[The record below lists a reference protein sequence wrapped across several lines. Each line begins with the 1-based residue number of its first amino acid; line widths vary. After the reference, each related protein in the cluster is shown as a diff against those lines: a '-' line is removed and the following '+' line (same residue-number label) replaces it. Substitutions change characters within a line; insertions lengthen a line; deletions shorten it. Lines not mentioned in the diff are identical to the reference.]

1 MFIFSCSFL
10 MAYVDFNRRESDG
23 DRGPATQRTDGPLW
37 QSSNSCP
44 RTLKTLTYNLSCSK
58 IFSCTLCYQTFI
70 KYKTTYEIEDGSGGL
85 ATIWE
90 DKPPHP
96 SSQSC
101 TKPFSGP
108 CICVDPIPKFPVL
121 SMVGESL
128 TTPLGG
134 RPPHPSSQSC
144 INYYSCSCSCI
155 KIKKTIGNPPSSNE
169 DSISKCTRTR
179 H

>member
-1 MFIFSCSFL
+1 MIIFSCSFL
-10 MAYVDFNRRESDG
+10 MPFADLNWRESDG
-23 DRGPATQRTDGPLW
+23 DRGPATLRIYGPLW

-44 RTLKTLTYNLSCSK
+44 RTMKNLNYNLSCSK

-70 KYKTTYEIEDGSGGL
+70 KYKRTYEIEDGGCGF

-101 TKPFSGP
+101 TKPFSCS
-108 CICVDPIPKFPVL
+108 CICVDQIPKFPVL
-121 SMVGESL
+121 SMVGENL

-134 RPPHPSSQSC
+134 RPPHPLLQL
-144 INYYSCSCSCI
+144 CI
-155 KIKKTIGNPPSSNE
+155 KYY
-169 DSISKCTRTR
+169 
-179 H
+179 